1 MRAIRIEADDEKAYW
16 LDMRRQFP
24 WNTSMAMGI
33 EVRRVKYDPTFIYGP
48 LELLDMDSTSGTSID
63 HSLRRFHTFEDT
75 ATGVNVRVANV
86 GVDAVGDY
94 ADIVITR

>member
-1 MRAIRIEADDEKAYW
+1 M
-16 LDMRRQFP
+16 
-24 WNTSMAMGI
+24 N
-33 EVRRVKYDPTFIYGP
+33 PTF
-48 LELLDMDSTSGTSID
+48 GTSIN

-86 GVDAVGDY
+86 GVDAVGDF